1 MPLHVRPFPLFADSI
16 CQWTDYNPNHG
27 FTNFDN
33 FGATAL
39 NIFVMLTLDNWDA
52 LLLYPLSDS
61 MGPGI
66 PTTFFL
72 LLVLFGSYFA
82 MREWCHPYPRGCPRY
97 NRPHCCPLTQSG
109 LCD

>member
-1 MPLHVRPFPLFADSI
+1 
-16 CQWTDYNPNHG
+16 
-27 FTNFDN
+27 
-33 FGATAL
+33 
-39 NIFVMLTLDNWDA
+39 MLTLDNWDS

-82 MREWCHPYPRGCPRY
+82 MREYITCA
-97 NRPHCCPLTQSG
+97 
-109 LCD
+109 